1 MKALT
6 VQEASQNLGELV
18 QSAIEG
24 EEITIQD
31 GAFAVLLQ
39 PVRTSSPNRPKGREA
54 LRQLQSQSQLT
65 SVLAERYLQEIQGEH
80 LAQENSGGR

>member
-31 GAFAVLLQ
+31 GAFTVLLQ

-65 SVLAERYLQEIQGEH
+65 SVLAERYLQEIQGER